1 MAKTKHYRSS
11 VSFPCL
17 PAFLLLAVESLLLLV
32 LLDNGFALES
42 HADTVKSVT
51 LVFHDVEEVNDVSIP
66 ASLSTD
72 NIGRAKKYGN

>member
-1 MAKTKHYRSS
+1 MAKTEHYRSS

-32 LLDNGFALES
+32 LLDNGLALES

-51 LVFHDVEEVNDVSIP
+51 LVFHDVEEVNDVTQVSDLELAIKFI
-66 ASLSTD
+66 A
-72 NIGRAKKYGN
+72 